1 MAKQAQT
8 KTPKTTQKSRARKSS
23 PKRDLT
29 RTAKVDEL
37 KLGKFNTHEPMCL
50 PESPVRR
57 SWQIIGGIALLLI
70 TGFCLVSMVTQV
82 PFAYLWQ
89 TETDLWQA
97 ELTPLTISW
106 IVNNIAL
113 VIFTIF
119 CLIASLLL
127 FMRRRVPTGIW
138 YILILSLVIGFISQS
153 IGIYQNY
160 TTRECVEASCPM
172 VVGELSVVLLCDLTI
187 FMLSILLLWMVFC
200 MNKHRYHHK
209 SNQSKSRRQR

>member
-1 MAKQAQT
+1 MAKQVQT
-8 KTPKTTQKSRARKSS
+8 KTSKTSKKSPARKSS

-37 KLGKFNTHEPMCL
+37 KLGKFADCEPMRL
-50 PESPVRR
+50 PESQVRR

-89 TETDLWQA
+89 TETDLWQS

-106 IVNNIAL
+106 IINNIAL

-127 FMRRRVPTGIW
+127 FMRRRVPAGIW
-138 YILILSLVIGFISQS
+138 YILIITLVVGFISQS
-153 IGIYQNY
+153 VGIYQNY
-160 TTRECVEASCPM
+160 TSRECVEASCPM
-172 VVGELSVVLLCDLTI
+172 VVGELSIVLLCDLTI

-200 MNKHRYHHK
+200 MNKHHCRHK
-209 SNQSKSRRQR
+209 TNKRK

>member
-1 MAKQAQT
+1 MAKQVST
-8 KTPKTTQKSRARKSS
+8 KTSKTSSKSSARKTL

-37 KLGKFNTHEPMCL
+37 KLGKFDTHEPMYL
-50 PESPVRR
+50 PESTVRR
-57 SWQIIGGIALLLI
+57 SWQIIGGVALLLI

-119 CLIASLLL
+119 CLITSLLL
-127 FMRRRVPTGIW
+127 FMRRRVPAGIW
-138 YILILSLVIGFISQS
+138 YILILTLVVGFISQS
-153 IGIYQNY
+153 VGIYQNY

-172 VVGELSVVLLCDLTI
+172 VVGELSIVLLCDLTI
-187 FMLSILLLWMVFC
+187 FMLSILLLWMVYC

-209 SNQSKSRRQR
+209 SSKK